1 MKVIAAA
8 ATMGLVST
16 LGFLIALHIQFA
28 FAAPF
33 IESLLNSDFGIQSG
47 NSSGSIVCDP
57 ICHVSSNNGGS
68 NGGSSITDAQPA
80 YRLTVNVPSHPFG
93 TSTVDISIITANG
106 HTDEAN
112 VPTAGGLSYTF
123 NIPENQ
129 GKSVKVCV
137 KPGNL
142 SIKNCRTYEITGS
155 DMLVSLAAVSSASS
169 GTNDHHIGPWS
180 RWGGYG
186 PYFPG
191 YDEFYGYP

>member
-1 MKVIAAA
+1 MKAITA
-8 ATMGLVST
+8 ATILGLLLT
-16 LGFLIALHIQFA
+16 LGFLTALHVQFA
-28 FAAPF
+28 FAAPL
-33 IESLLNSDFGIQSG
+33 IESLVNPDFDIQSG

-57 ICHVSSNNGGS
+57 ICHVSSNNGSS
-68 NGGSSITDAQPA
+68 NGGSSVTDAQPA

-93 TSTVDISIITANG
+93 TSTVDISLTTANG

-129 GKSVKVCV
+129 GKSVQVCV

-142 SIKNCRTYEITGS
+142 SIKNCRTYESTGS
-155 DMLVSLAAVSSASS
+155 DMSVSLPAVSSTSS
-169 GTNDHHIGPWS
+169 SSNYHHIGPW
-180 RWGGYG
+180 RGWGGYG

-191 YDEFYGYP
+191 YDYP